1 MLKQFTVLTSINGN
15 TTRAD
20 LASLISLI
28 VGVYRNGTEIAR
40 HYFAPSNTQNNILY
54 FSGSYTLPQL
64 LIMHFQAV
72 LNIALELRSVEIP
85 LQ

>member
-20 LASLISLI
+20 LALISLI
-28 VGVYRNGTEIAR
+28 VGVYRNGTEIAD
-40 HYFAPSNTQNNILY
+40 I
-54 FSGSYTLPQL
+54 TLHHPIHKIIFCTSVALIRYPQL